1 MEKLELRI
9 DIPGNSVRAVDE
21 GDYVSRE
28 LLQFLAFCSGRELIT
43 GDPVSELKY
52 DDYSIPLERT
62 ERYGDS
68 EYGIQ
73 FQAKPIQSG
82 IGVHGEEGNWEFFG
96 IPEGLSISARTRM
109 DMRGGVGNFYS
120 LMVKSESSRTSE
132 LFKFIEDSFAQR
144 IREFLLSASVE

>member
-1 MEKLELRI
+1 M
-9 DIPGNSVRAVDE
+9 
-21 GDYVSRE
+21 
-28 LLQFLAFCSGRELIT
+28 QFLSFCSRRELIT

-52 DDYSIPLERT
+52 DEFSIPLERT

-68 EYGIQ
+68 KYGIL
-73 FQAKPIQSG
+73 FHAKPIQSG

-120 LMVKSESSRTSE
+120 LRVRSETSRTSE
-132 LFKFIEDSFAQR
+132 LFRFLEESFALR
-144 IREFLLSASVE
+144 IREFLLSAS